1 MAEALAASSQL
12 IGVSKKEEEEESV
25 EKVPK
30 MTAMTTTTT
39 TNDETKEEDR
49 ESGENE
55 INIIMRGRA
64 FPGIRHMNVNI
75 P

>member
-12 IGVSKKEEEEESV
+12 IGVSKKEEEESV

-30 MTAMTTTTT
+30 KTAMTTTT